1 MRSFLLSV
9 LLAACGAAAQATID
23 INQADEATL
32 DSIRGIGPAMSS
44 RIIEERRKAPFSSWA
59 DLMSRV
65 KGIGAATA
73 GRWSQQGLTV
83 HGAGFPAAAPAAAVP
98 AASAAGH

>member
-1 MRSFLLSV
+1 MRTVLLSL
-9 LLAACGAAAQATID
+9 LLAACGAAAQPAID
-23 INQADEATL
+23 INQADEAAL

-73 GRWSQQGLTV
+73 GRWSSQGLTV
-83 HGAGFPAAAPAAAVP
+83 HGAGFPGAAPAAATTP
-98 AASAAGH
+98 ASAAGH